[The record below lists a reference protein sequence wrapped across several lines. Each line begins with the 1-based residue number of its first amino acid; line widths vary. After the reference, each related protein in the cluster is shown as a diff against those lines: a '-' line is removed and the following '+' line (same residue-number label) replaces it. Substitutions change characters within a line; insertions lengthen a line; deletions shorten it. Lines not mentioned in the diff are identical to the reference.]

1 MLIAKELLEA
11 FRDSFL
17 NLDSEPLAAVTTSK
31 STITFT
37 STGETLDYR
46 EMLNWAKS
54 GACYQLQD
62 FVILKDGEEC
72 IAGTHSAK
80 GKDADGHWH
89 AKCFFFANISD
100 RKIVDWYV
108 HARMIEDE

>member
-11 FRDSFL
+11 FRDSFV
-17 NLDSEPLAAVTTSK
+17 NLDSEALAAVTTPK

-37 STGETLDYR
+37 STGETLNDS
-46 EMLNWAKS
+46 ETLDWAKS
-54 GACYQLQD
+54 GTCYQLQD
-62 FVILKDGEEC
+62 FVILKDGEDC

-89 AKCFFFANISD
+89 AKCFFFANICNG
-100 RKIVDWYV
+100 KIVDWYV
-108 HARMIEDE
+108 HARPIED

>member
-1 MLIAKELLEA
+1 MLIAKELLDS
-11 FRDSFL
+11 FRDSFV
-17 NLDSEPLAAVTTSK
+17 NLDSEPLAAVTTPK

-37 STGETLDYR
+37 STRETLNHR
-46 EMLNWAKS
+46 EMLDWAKS
-54 GACYQLQD
+54 GAYYQLQY
-62 FVILKDGEEC
+62 FVILKDGEDC

-89 AKCFFFANISD
+89 AKCFFFANVRD

-108 HARMIEDE
+108 HARPIEE

>member
-1 MLIAKELLEA
+1 MLIANELLEA
-11 FRDSFL
+11 FRDSFV
-17 NLDSEPLAAVTTSK
+17 NLDSEPLAAVTTPK

-37 STGETLDYR
+37 STGETLNHR
-46 EMLNWAKS
+46 EMLDWAKS

-62 FVILKDGEEC
+62 FVILKDGEDC

-89 AKCFFFANISD
+89 AKCFFFA
-100 RKIVDWYV
+100 KIRHGKIIDWYV
-108 HARMIEDE
+108 HTRPIEE

>member
-17 NLDSEPLAAVTTSK
+17 NHDSEPLVAVTTPI

-37 STGETLDYR
+37 STGETLNHR
-46 EMLNWAKS
+46 EMLDWAKS
-54 GACYQLQD
+54 CACYLLQD
-62 FVILKDGEEC
+62 FVILKDGEGC

-80 GKDADGHWH
+80 GKDSDGHWH
-89 AKCFFFANISD
+89 AKCFFFANI
-100 RKIVDWYV
+100 RNGKIVDWYV
-108 HARMIEDE
+108 HARPIAE

>member
-1 MLIAKELLEA
+1 MLIAKELLDS
-11 FRDSFL
+11 FRDSFV
-17 NLDSEPLAAVTTSK
+17 NLDSEPLAAVTAPK

-37 STGETLDYR
+37 STGETLNHR
-46 EMLNWAKS
+46 EMLNRAKS

-62 FVILKDGEEC
+62 FVILKDSEDC

-89 AKCFFFANISD
+89 AKCFLFANVVD
-100 RKIVDWYV
+100 GKIVDWYV
-108 HARMIEDE
+108 QARRLEE

>member
-11 FRDSFL
+11 FRDSFV
-17 NLDSEPLAAVTTSK
+17 NLDSEPLEAVTTPK

-37 STGETLDYR
+37 STGETLNHR
-46 EMLNWAKS
+46 EMLDWAKS

-62 FVILKDGEEC
+62 FVILKDSEDC

-80 GKDADGHWH
+80 GKDAYGHWH
-89 AKCFFFANISD
+89 AKCFFFANVRD

-108 HARMIEDE
+108 HARPIEE